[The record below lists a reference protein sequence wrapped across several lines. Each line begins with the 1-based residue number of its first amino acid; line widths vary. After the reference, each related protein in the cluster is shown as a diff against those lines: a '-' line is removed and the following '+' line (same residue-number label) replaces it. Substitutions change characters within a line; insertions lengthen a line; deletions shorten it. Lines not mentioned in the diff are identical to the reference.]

1 MNRSWKKI
9 AVILAA
15 ILSAL
20 VAVWMYGQSST
31 GRIPKP
37 PKAEAEAGEVE
48 PKTSRD
54 ILEENNARSEREL
67 QRVRDSIREGDS
79 LEEDGYGHYKVKRAN
94 GSEEHYEQVSGIAG
108 FATIRTK

>member
-9 AVILAA
+9 AVIVAAVLAA
-15 ILSAL
+15 LFA
-20 VAVWMYGQSST
+20 AWMYGQSSEKN
-31 GRIPKP
+31 IPKP
-37 PKAEAEAGEVE
+37 PKAEAEQADTR
-48 PKTSRD
+48 TSKD

-67 QRVRDSIREGDS
+67 QRVRDSIKEGDS
-79 LEEDGYGHYKVKRAN
+79 MEEDGYGHYKVKRAN